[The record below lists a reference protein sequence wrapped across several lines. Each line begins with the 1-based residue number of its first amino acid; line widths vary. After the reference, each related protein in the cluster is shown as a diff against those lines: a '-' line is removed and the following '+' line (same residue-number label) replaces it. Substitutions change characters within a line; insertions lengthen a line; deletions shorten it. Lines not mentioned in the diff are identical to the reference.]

1 MRRWIGWTGLLMC
14 VLVASVVALPT
25 PAAAWVAFAKI
36 TTATGGAIDGGVTL
50 KGFEKQIEVLGIGNR
65 LDLPVTST
73 TSGGTAAG
81 ALQRG
86 RFQIVKKF
94 DQATPR
100 LVTVMGATTSLTSVE
115 ITIFKR
121 LASGVD
127 VPGFKIVL
135 TNALITQLDTTYDPG
150 ADPST
155 LEKLEFFYQRL
166 TWTDLIT
173 GATGNTP

>member
-1 MRRWIGWTGLLMC
+1 MRRLIGWTGLLMC
-14 VLVASVVALPT
+14 VLVAGVVALPT

-36 TTATGGAIDGGVTL
+36 TTAAGVIDGGVTA
-50 KGFEKQIEVLGIGNR
+50 KGFEKQIEVLGVGNR
-65 LDLPVTST
+65 LDLPVST
-73 TSGGTAAG
+73 APGGGTAAG
-81 ALQRG
+81 ALQKG

-94 DQATPR
+94 DAATPR
-100 LVTVMGATTSLTSVE
+100 LVTTMGATTSLTSVE

-121 LASGVD
+121 LSTGVD

-135 TNALITQLDTTYDPG
+135 TNGLISQIDTTYDPG

-155 LEKLEFFYQRL
+155 LEKLEIFYQKL

-173 GATGNTP
+173 GATGSTP

>member
-36 TTATGGAIDGGVTL
+36 TTATGVIEGGATQ
-50 KGFEKQIEVLGIGNR
+50 KGTFDRQIEVLGIGNR
-65 LDLPVTST
+65 LDLPVQS
-73 TSGGTAAG
+73 SSVGGTSVG
-81 ALQRG
+81 ALQKG

-94 DQATPR
+94 DVATPR
-100 LVTVMGATTSLTSVE
+100 LVTAMSTVTSLTSVE

-121 LASGVD
+121 LSTGVD

-135 TNALITQLDTTYDPG
+135 TNALISQIDTTYDPG

-155 LEKLEFFYQRL
+155 IEKLEIFYGKL

-173 GATGNTP
+173 GQTGSTP